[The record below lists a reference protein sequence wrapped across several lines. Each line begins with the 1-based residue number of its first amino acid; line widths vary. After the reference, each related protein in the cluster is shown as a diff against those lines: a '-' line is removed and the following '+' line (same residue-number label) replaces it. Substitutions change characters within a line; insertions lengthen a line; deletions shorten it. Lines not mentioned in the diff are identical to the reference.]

1 MRVVFVGGGTGGHF
15 YPLIAIA
22 EAVREHDRAAGQ
34 ESDLIY
40 IGPEPYNQAALDS
53 VGLRYVYCPAGKRRL
68 YRSIL
73 NWLDNFKII
82 TGFFVAFYKLLKLY
96 PDVVMS
102 KGGYTSIPVVLAA
115 WLLRIP
121 IVIHES
127 DATAGR
133 ANHFAARFAR
143 YVAIAYPE
151 VAEQFPK
158 DKTALVGMPIRR
170 AFFSST
176 NNAFVNLGIPN
187 DRPVILVTGGSSGAV
202 RINDFILRSL
212 TRLLTKYTVIHQ
224 VGDNNVKTVMSDASA
239 LFEDRTML
247 DRYFVFGHLDQDKF
261 VAALECSSLV
271 ITRAGSTTLFEIAL
285 KGKPS
290 IVIPIPEDV
299 SRDQRTNAY
308 TYARSTGASI
318 LEEHNL
324 SDDLLVAEIDRI
336 LGDTSVAKE
345 MQEKA
350 QRFTTPKAADTLA
363 DTLRGISSEHEKI

>member
-1 MRVVFVGGGTGGHF
+1 MRLVFVGGGTGGHF

-22 EAVREHDRAAGQ
+22 EAVRASDSATGQ

-40 IGPEPYNQAALDS
+40 IGPEPYNQSALDS
-53 VGLRYVYCPAGKRRL
+53 VGLKFVYCPAGKKRL

-73 NWLDNFKII
+73 NFFDSFKII
-82 TGFFVAFYKLLKLY
+82 TGFFVAFYKLLKIY
-96 PDVVMS
+96 PDAVMS
-102 KGGYTSIPVVLAA
+102 KGGYTSVPVVLAA

-133 ANHFAARFAR
+133 ANIFAAKMAR
-143 YVAIAYPE
+143 YIAIAYPE
-151 VAEQFPK
+151 VAAEFPK
-158 DKTALVGMPIRR
+158 GKTALVGMPIRR
-170 AFFSST
+170 AFFSTMQDPFGS
-176 NNAFVNLGIPN
+176 LGIPN
-187 DRPVILVTGGSSGAV
+187 DRPVILVTGGSSGAT

-212 TRLLTKYTVIHQ
+212 TRLLTKYIVIHQ
-224 VGDNNVKTVMSDASA
+224 VGDNNVKTVMGDASA
-239 LFEDRTML
+239 LFEDRTAL

-261 VAALECSSLV
+261 VAALESASLV

-308 TYARSTGASI
+308 TYARGTNASV
-318 LEEHNL
+318 LEEQNL
-324 SDDLLVAEIDRI
+324 SDDLLVVEIERI
-336 LGDTSVAKE
+336 LGDAGVAKE
-345 MQEKA
+345 MSEKA
-350 QRFTTPKAADTLA
+350 RTFTTPDAAATLA
-363 DTLRGISSEHEKI
+363 DTLRGIASEHQKI

>member
-15 YPLIAIA
+15 YPLIAVA
-22 EAVREHDRAAGQ
+22 EAVRERDRAAG
-34 ESDLIY
+34 EDSELIY
-40 IGPEPYNQAALDS
+40 IGPEPYNQSALDS
-53 VGLRYVYCPAGKRRL
+53 VGLRYVYCPAGKKRL

-82 TGFFVAFYKLLKLY
+82 SGFFVAFFKLLWIY
-96 PDVVMS
+96 PDAIMS
-102 KGGYTSIPVVLAA
+102 KGGYTSVPVILAA

-127 DATAGR
+127 DWVAGG
-133 ANHFAARFAR
+133 ANMFAARFAR
-143 YVAIAYPE
+143 YVAIAYPDVVTHFSKE
-151 VAEQFPK
+151 N
-158 DKTALVGMPIRR
+158 TALVGMPIRS
-170 AFFSST
+170 AFFKTTSDPFGS
-176 NNAFVNLGIPN
+176 LGIPN

-212 TRLLTKYTVIHQ
+212 TRLLPKYTVIHQ
-224 VGDNNVKTVMSDASA
+224 VGDQNVERVTADASA
-239 LFEDRTML
+239 LFQDRSVL
-247 DRYFVFGHLDQDKF
+247 DHYFVFGHLEQDQF
-261 VAALECSSLV
+261 VAALECAALV
-271 ITRAGSTTLFEIAL
+271 LTRAGSTTLFEIAL

-308 TYARSTGASI
+308 TYARATGASV

-336 LGDTSVAKE
+336 LSDEALVSE
-345 MQEKA
+345 MREKA
-350 QRFTTPKAADTLA
+350 AAFTTPKAADTLA
-363 DTLRGISSEHEKI
+363 GTLRSIANEHES